1 MSFPCSVGALEH
13 FVALYI
19 FATYIEET
27 DFLYDREQMSCYVDF
42 YGSYYMGV
50 VSFVCSVFAGL
61 IVFCD
66 ESISRVPKP
75 KIVASQGESS
85 ASYEKWYEN
94 NGYYYDSEEYNDF
107 TMYNGQRMPY
117 DQLPYRGQTDV
128 VDECYYNAGDPY
140 SMYYD
145 YAYVAARSD
154 VINQPIIEEVP
165 EYQ

>member
-1 MSFPCSVGALEH
+1 M
-13 FVALYI
+13 VALYI

-50 VSFVCSVFAGL
+50 ISFLCSVVAGL
-61 IVFCD
+61 VVFCD
-66 ESISRVPKP
+66 DSISRVPKP
-75 KIVASQGESS
+75 KKTKAAQEEF

-94 NGYYYDSEEYNDF
+94 NGYCYDSEEFNDF
-107 TMYNGQRMPY
+107 TMYNGQPHVPYY
-117 DQLPYRGQTDV
+117 DQLPYPGQMDAAD
-128 VDECYYNAGDPY
+128 DEYYYNAGGDPY
-140 SMYYD
+140 STYYD